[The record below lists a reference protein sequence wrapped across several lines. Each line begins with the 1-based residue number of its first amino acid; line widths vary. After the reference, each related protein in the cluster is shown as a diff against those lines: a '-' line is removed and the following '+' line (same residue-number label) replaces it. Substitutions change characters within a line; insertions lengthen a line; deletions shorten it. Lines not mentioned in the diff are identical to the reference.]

1 MSAHSHSHAAHDH
14 DGPGH
19 VLPFKVYLSVFIALL
34 ILTVITVGA
43 AYVDFGVLN
52 MVIAM
57 LIASTKAGIVA
68 LFFMHLKYEDPMT
81 WLYAFFPILLLATLI
96 GGVFID
102 NPLRATPQMVE
113 VVDPLKGGV
122 KAEAPQGALEPQSPM
137 VAGH

>member
-19 VLPFKVYLSVFIALL
+19 VLSFKVYFSVFIALL
-34 ILTVITVGA
+34 ILTVVTVAA
-43 AYVDFGVLN
+43 AYVDFGVFN

-113 VVDPLKGGV
+113 VVDPLKGGSP
-122 KAEAPQGALEPQSPM
+122 AAPSAADPAPESPM
-137 VAGH
+137 GAGH